1 MNYVQTLPSFASV
14 LRDADHV
21 DVKTVEGGATLREF
35 IASMLAY
42 QPAWV
47 TFLYRVRS
55 GFVRLLGMRQE
66 GIPSAPHFQPETV
79 PMMPGEKAAFF
90 TVQLAEEEKLWLV
103 GVDDS
108 HLSAMLGVA
117 VEPLSGDQK
126 RFHVVTVVYYH
137 NWAGPLYFNV
147 IRPFHHLVVSSMAR
161 AGVRA

>member
-1 MNYVQTLPSFASV
+1 
-14 LRDADHV
+14 
-21 DVKTVEGGATLREF
+21 
-35 IASMLAY
+35 
-42 QPAWV
+42 
-47 TFLYRVRS
+47 
-55 GFVRLLGMRQE
+55 
-66 GIPSAPHFQPETV
+66 
-79 PMMPGEKAAFF
+79 
-90 TVQLAEEEKLWLV
+90 
-103 GVDDS
+103 DS